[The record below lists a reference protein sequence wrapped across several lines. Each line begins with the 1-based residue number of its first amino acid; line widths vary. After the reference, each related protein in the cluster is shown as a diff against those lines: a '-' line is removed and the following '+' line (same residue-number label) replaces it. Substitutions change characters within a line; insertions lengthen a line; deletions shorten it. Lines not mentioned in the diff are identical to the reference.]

1 MNNRIV
7 SLLTVL
13 LCTSV
18 ISVCGNKDSE
28 IVPSSHGKKL
38 SKSLLKKERNNKSDE
53 QNSDE
58 QNYIFN
64 DSGTKNSIG

>member
-1 MNNRIV
+1 M
-7 SLLTVL
+7 
-13 LCTSV
+13 
-18 ISVCGNKDSE
+18 ISKFMFGLKDSNNSN
-28 IVPSSHGKKL
+28 SSSQMDDNGFL
-38 SKSLLKKERNNKSDE
+38 GNNKSDE